1 MEEVQSI
8 IIKEGRNEKLAL
20 KEDRSKEQIEMRE
33 KQDENLWR
41 QNSRIRWL
49 KKGDKNS

>member
-8 IIKEGRNEKLAL
+8 IIKEGWNEKLAL

-33 KQDENLWR
+33 K
-41 QNSRIRWL
+41 
-49 KKGDKNS
+49 

>member
-8 IIKEGRNEKLAL
+8 IIKEGRNEKLTL
-20 KEDRSKEQIEMRE
+20 KGDRSKEQIEMRE

-41 QNSRIRWL
+41 QNSIIRWL
-49 KKGDKNS
+49 KKGYGNS